1 MDNSFVVVTTF
12 QILEVTSGCGLSR
25 YVVLSSEKNLL
36 VSCFCNAF
44 EFFCFVSFSLSLLL
58 PVYAGGKQAREGVGS
73 GSIRMALVSLLDS

>member
-44 EFFCFVSFSLSLLL
+44 EFFCFVSFSLSHSFSLCM
-58 PVYAGGKQAREGVGS
+58 QVGN
-73 GSIRMALVSLLDS
+73 RQEKVLALAASEWPLFPC